1 MLRAATLL
9 TCSQSWRPVMR
20 TLFHLPDQPSS
31 RCDHGVLDLGGHV
44 DTARFH
50 AGIGSLDLLR
60 ALRVSRQKCRP
71 LALNVQLPAQW
82 TGDPYLPRLL
92 HEIDL
97 VACHLGAGRRVEQFQ
112 LSGGTPALADLRRLM
127 NRLHQRFN
135 FLEHDCGDY
144 SIEVDLCHTNWSTM
158 GGLRD
163 LGFNHVSIG
172 VPDLGTET
180 ALKLAN
186 HQNPAPIHSLIDA
199 ARTFGFRS
207 VNVDLG
213 YGHAW
218 QTPESFALKLAS
230 LLELEPDR
238 LLVFDYARPPQR
250 YRSGAADAQRA
261 FCNEQDKAAMRRLCF
276 EQLADAGYHYLG
288 LGQFVRPDDDLAI
301 AQERGRLRRHCEGF
315 TRHGYCD
322 NIGLGLGAISQIED
336 LYAQNTEQLPRYQQL
351 LDMDQLPTCR
361 GWRCEAGNQ
370 ISHTVVERLACDLE
384 LDIAALEARYG
395 LVFRQ
400 YFCDAWPML
409 EQLQRNGL
417 IELSE
422 RFISILPAGR
432 PQLDAICNLFQQP
445 VGAAQPDSHS
455 EWINHDPFI

>member
-1 MLRAATLL
+1 
-9 TCSQSWRPVMR
+9 MR

-112 LSGGTPALADLRRLM
+112 LAGGTPAQADLRRLM
-127 NRLHQRFN
+127 NRLRQRFA

-144 SIEVDLCHTNWSTM
+144 SIEVDLRHTNWSTM
-158 GGLRD
+158 GALRD

-172 VPDLGTET
+172 VPDLGGERATT
-180 ALKLAN
+180 LAN

-250 YRSGAADAQRA
+250 YRSGAADVQRA

-361 GWRCEAGNQ
+361 GWRCEAGSQ
-370 ISHTVVERLACDLE
+370 ISHRVVERLACDLE

-409 EQLQRNGL
+409 EQLHRNGL